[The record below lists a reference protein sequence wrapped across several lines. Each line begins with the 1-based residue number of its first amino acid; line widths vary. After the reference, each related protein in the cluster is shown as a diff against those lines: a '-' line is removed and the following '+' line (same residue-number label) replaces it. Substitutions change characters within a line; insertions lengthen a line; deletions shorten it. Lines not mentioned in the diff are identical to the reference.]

1 MAHLRWPVWFAVAAL
16 AVSLVGCIDD
26 KTSPFSF
33 KEFPGYT
40 PPGAK
45 APADPHRTASG
56 YAP

>member
-1 MAHLRWPVWFAVAAL
+1 MRWPLWFAAAAL
-16 AVSLVGCIDD
+16 AVSLAGCIDD

-45 APADPHRTASG
+45 TPADPHRTANG